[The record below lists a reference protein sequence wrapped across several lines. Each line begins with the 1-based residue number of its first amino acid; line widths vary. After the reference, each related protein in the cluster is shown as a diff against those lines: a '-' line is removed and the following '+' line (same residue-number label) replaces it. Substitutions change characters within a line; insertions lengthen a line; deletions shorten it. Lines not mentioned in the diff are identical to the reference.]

1 MRPRFDVEFLEVA
14 LQFLNDL
21 GEKEREKIIYNID
34 KSRFKNDP
42 ELFKK
47 LTSDIWEFRT
57 LYNGKCFRIFAFW
70 HNINLTR
77 TLIIATHGIIK
88 KTNKTPKY
96 EIEKAERIRRAFL
109 AFKER
114 ET

>member
-1 MRPRFDVEFLEVA
+1 MRCRFDVEFLEGA

-47 LTSDIWEFRT
+47 LTLYIWEFRT
-57 LYNGKCFRIFAFW
+57 L
-70 HNINLTR
+70 
-77 TLIIATHGIIK
+77 
-88 KTNKTPKY
+88 
-96 EIEKAERIRRAFL
+96 
-109 AFKER
+109 
-114 ET
+114 

>member
-1 MRPRFDVEFLEVA
+1 MRCRFDVEFLEGA
-14 LQFLNDL
+14 LQFLTDL

-47 LTSDIWEFRT
+47 LTLDIWEFRT

-70 HNINLTR
+70 NNTYHSK

-88 KTNKTPKY
+88 KTNKTPKR

-109 AFKER
+109 AFKEG

>member
-1 MRPRFDVEFLEVA
+1 MRLRFDVEFLEGA
-14 LQFLNDL
+14 TQFLNDL

-34 KSRFKNDP
+34 KSRFKIDP

-47 LTSDIWEFRT
+47 LTLDIWEFRT
-57 LYNGKCFRIFAFW
+57 LYNGKSFRVFAFW
-70 HNINLTR
+70 NNTHISK

-109 AFKER
+109 AYKER
-114 ET
+114 KI